1 MLLLDRSA
9 TGEGTWLGPQTPTRI
24 RVQTCRYI
32 STPPVT
38 APRSAVEPCRARK
51 FIKLRY
57 AELSGLVGVLGV
69 AIAIAFSKRGGR
81 AYDDSGHQSHRDLGR
96 HGHFF
101 LMSEAN
107 SLCRLDRA
115 GRRLFLGLL

>member
-1 MLLLDRSA
+1 MLLLARSA
-9 TGEGTWLGPQTPTRI
+9 TGVGAWLVPQTPTRI

-57 AELSGLVGVLGV
+57 AELSGLVGVFGV
-69 AIAIAFSKRGGR
+69 AIAIAFSERGGR
-81 AYDDSGHQSHRDLGR
+81 ACDDSGHQSHRDLGR
-96 HGHFF
+96 HGHF
-101 LMSEAN
+101 LLVLEAN
-107 SLCRLDRA
+107 PI
-115 GRRLFLGLL
+115 